1 MAQPSVVKN
10 KVKYKVP
17 RSTKLTAGNL
27 HGTFLCIQGV
37 HLEVHGTGE
46 SQRHADA
53 EQDRPV
59 GVQSDVEVGH
69 EDIVHGAPPLVPEES
84 VRHPDL
90 AGVRDGEVGDLVWT
104 EGNIKHNTFSSSMLK
119 GSDVQL
125 SMMAK
130 CQHY

>member
-53 EQDRPV
+53 EEDRPV
-59 GVQSDVEVGH
+59 SVQSDVEIGNQ
-69 EDIVHGAPPLVPEES
+69 DIVHGSPPLVPEER
-84 VRHPDL
+84 VRHPDFTSIGQGQVSDPL
-90 AGVRDGEVGDLVWT
+90 WNY
-104 EGNIKHNTFSSSMLK
+104 EGGFFY
-119 GSDVQL
+119 
-125 SMMAK
+125 
-130 CQHY
+130 CC